1 MVKTDREARQTVLS
15 DGSPGKGHRHGTG
28 AARAKGEKTV
38 LTQMSGAFLRAVA
51 VMVLITAPS
60 VLIPGTPDETRQ
72 MAALVAFFAG
82 ALTFAEY
89 SATYPGVV
97 EFRDARP
104 YNRTRFAM
112 LAVMV
117 VCITITSRS
126 GVEHSTLSALLEAL
140 AYTSGIALDFPY
152 SPVRLLTLMLGEG
165 LSDRQLVVVRS
176 AAGVA
181 YMTVLLT
188 LLAFIVML
196 RIKKWPANLGAFNVW
211 VNLPTFDPTA
221 GGDVVARLER
231 DARSNLMLGFILPFV
246 IPAIMKVG
254 GLGSGAIDVTSAQT
268 LTWTVTAW
276 AFLPASL
283 FMRGIAMGRIAAMI
297 REKRREGSTDPSGY
311 ASA

>member
-1 MVKTDREARQTVLS
+1 
-15 DGSPGKGHRHGTG
+15 
-28 AARAKGEKTV
+28 
-38 LTQMSGAFLRAVA
+38 
-51 VMVLITAPS
+51 MVLITAPS
-60 VLIPGTPDETRQ
+60 VLIPGTPEDTRQ
-72 MAALVAFFAG
+72 MAALIAFFAG

-117 VCITITSRS
+117 GAITITARS
-126 GVEHSTLSALLEAL
+126 GVEDSAFSSLLGAL
-140 AYTSGIALDFPY
+140 AYSSGVALDFPY

-165 LSDRQLVVVRS
+165 LTEAQVTVVRS
-176 AAGVA
+176 SAGVA
-181 YMTVLLT
+181 YMAVLLS
-188 LLAFIVML
+188 LLTFVMVL
-196 RIKKWPANLGAFNVW
+196 RIKRWPANLGAFNVW

-231 DARSNLMLGFILPFV
+231 DARSNLILGFVLPFV

-254 GLGSGAIDVTSAQT
+254 GLSSGAIDVTSAQT

-283 FMRGIAMGRIAAMI
+283 FMRGIAMGRIATMI
-297 REKRREGSTDPSGY
+297 RDKRREGSSDPSGY

>member
-1 MVKTDREARQTVLS
+1 M
-15 DGSPGKGHRHGTG
+15 
-28 AARAKGEKTV
+28 
-38 LTQMSGAFLRAVA
+38 LTQVSGAFLRAVA
-51 VMVLITAPS
+51 VMVLIIAPS
-60 VLIPGTPDETRQ
+60 VLIPGTPEDTRQ
-72 MAALVAFFAG
+72 MASLIAFFAG

-89 SATYPGVV
+89 SATYPGVI

-112 LAVMV
+112 LAMMV
-117 VCITITSRS
+117 FSITISARS
-126 GVEHSTLSALLEAL
+126 GVEPSTFSSLLEAL
-140 AYTSGIALDFPY
+140 AYSSGVALDFPY

-165 LSDRQLVVVRS
+165 LTERQITVVRS

-181 YMTVLLT
+181 YMTVLLS
-188 LLAFIVML
+188 LLAFVVML
-196 RIKKWPANLGAFNVW
+196 RLKKWPANLGAFNVW

-231 DARSNLMLGFILPFV
+231 DARSNLMLGFVLPFV

-254 GLGSGAIDVTSAQT
+254 GLSSGAIDVTSPQT

-283 FMRGIAMGRIAAMI
+283 FMRGIAMGRIATMI
-297 REKRREGSTDPSGY
+297 REKRREGSSDPSGY